1 MPSGVPAGSDL
12 GPELRAALQH
22 HVGTP
27 LKYQPVIE
35 EGTYDDFK
43 ACVFRVCSSRA
54 LQVSM
59 EDVKA
64 ECQRN
69 QVTCEFYEYLWG
81 YLAPRQL
88 VTSVQVR
95 MVFKEPMP
103 LAVEDFLKQLA
114 NSHDFTINKLCQNF
128 TGHRV
133 EGLRYGHGF
142 RAFRD
147 TTLEVEMEITWP
159 YWL

>member
-1 MPSGVPAGSDL
+1 MA
-12 GPELRAALQH
+12 H
-22 HVGTP
+22 HAGTP

-59 EDVKA
+59 EEVKE
-64 ECQRN
+64 ECYRN
-69 QVTCEFYEYLWG
+69 KVTCEFYDYLWG
-81 YLAPRQL
+81 YDSPAERRAPSRL

-95 MVFKEPMP
+95 MVFNEPSQ
-103 LAVEDFLKQLA
+103 LSVDDFLKHLM
-114 NSHDFTINKLCQNF
+114 NSHEFAVSRLCKSYA
-128 TGHRV
+128 GHRID
-133 EGLRYGHGF
+133 HGF
-142 RAFRD
+142 AYRD
-147 TTLEVEMEITWP
+147 KSVEVEMEITWP